1 MAGKFQ
7 PKGIHQLMYTALSM
21 NRVLIVLCTVD
32 MSVDVEP
39 TCILLPS
46 QRQRL
51 SYEGT
56 SNAKNIGTGKL
67 LLKTNVRL

>member
-1 MAGKFQ
+1 
-7 PKGIHQLMYTALSM
+7 M
-21 NRVLIVLCTVD
+21 NTVLIVLCTVG
-32 MSVDVEP
+32 MSADVHVEP
-39 TCILLPS
+39 ACILLPS

-67 LLKTNVRL
+67 LLKTNVRM